1 MPTMQE
7 LKLAYIDPGSGS
19 FIVQALVATAAGL
32 AVAARRYWTQIR
44 AFFGLPAA
52 PSEDEDASPRQ

>member
-1 MPTMQE
+1 MQE

-32 AVAARRYWTQIR
+32 AVVARRYWTQIR
-44 AFFGLPAA
+44 ALVGRPAA
-52 PSEDEDASPRQ
+52 SEEDEDAPPPQ